1 MEQFRQFS
9 VKKLGYTDIDSRQIE
24 EGKLASYHDFIKIIF
39 LRAGSHIQVD
49 FKEYQ
54 LSQDALFFVQG
65 GQWYQV
71 DEEASNGA
79 MLYYNRDFYC
89 VEIHD
94 KEVACDGILFHNIYE
109 IPVVYLDD
117 AQSMIMRSVFA
128 EIKKEMQQEE
138 SGMEEMLRILLK
150 QIIIRSTRLWKQAHQ
165 VASEEHNQE
174 IEFARRFSQL
184 VEAHY
189 ATRHSVADYAE
200 LMNMT
205 PKALQKRV
213 SKYSKATPND
223 IIKDRIILE
232 AKRLLVH
239 TDLSVKEVGY
249 KLGYDDPAYFIRLFT
264 NHVNESPQ
272 HFRKSYQQSESLN

>member
-1 MEQFRQFS
+1 MEQLRQFA
-9 VKKLGYTDIDSRQIE
+9 VKKLGYTDIDSNAVEQ
-24 EGKLASYHDFIKIIF
+24 GKLASYRDFIKIIF
-39 LRAGSHIQVD
+39 LRSGSCIQVD
-49 FKEYQ
+49 FKEYH
-54 LSQDALFFVQG
+54 LEQDALFFVQG
-65 GQWYQV
+65 GQYYQI
-71 DEEASNGA
+71 DEAVSNGA
-79 MLYYNRDFYC
+79 LLFYNRDFYC

-109 IPVVYLDD
+109 IPVVYLEA
-117 AQSMIMRSVFA
+117 AQSAIMQGVLA
-128 EIKKEMQQEE
+128 EIKSEMREEE

-165 VASEEHNQE
+165 IENEESRQDV
-174 IEFARRFSQL
+174 EFARRFSQL

-189 ATRHSVADYAE
+189 ITRHSVADYAE
-200 LMNMT
+200 LMNIT

-213 SKYSKATPND
+213 AKYSKATPND

-239 TDLSVKEVGY
+239 TELSVKEVGY

-264 NHVNESPQ
+264 NYTQESPQ
-272 HFRKSYQQSESLN
+272 HFRKSYQQSAV